1 MSTLSYST
9 WHSDEGA
16 ASSSPSKA
24 NGGATTLS
32 RKRVSTMGGVI
43 HNLRN
48 KTIRNRG
55 DTSAAKAAAT
65 SATNSEPQPT
75 NAFWPSSTVYE
86 HGAADEEVHSAT
98 AEVETFEET
107 QERQAARSAHVHHLL
122 DKLTGFPD
130 GSSAGRGTELGEFN
144 PMPYPPVRRMPKIS
158 ADEPL
163 PSADAAGNHPLM
175 PKTRAVL
182 KGADKYQPA
191 NHLYYRPA
199 AAPTSS
205 SYSNYRD
212 AFNREGMTGSGT
224 LGETAKPAGAGPSSS
239 SSSPYY
245 AALGGS
251 SSDPLVQKLNYITH
265 MLENMQMEKTHHVT
279 EEFVLYCLL
288 GVFMIYV
295 VDGFSR
301 GGKYIR

>member
-1 MSTLSYST
+1 
-9 WHSDEGA
+9 
-16 ASSSPSKA
+16 
-24 NGGATTLS
+24 
-32 RKRVSTMGGVI
+32 MGGVI

-55 DTSAAKAAAT
+55 DTAAPKPA
-65 SATNSEPQPT
+65 SATDSEPQPT
-75 NAFWPSSTVYE
+75 NAFWPSSTLYE

-98 AEVETFEET
+98 AEVETFAET

-122 DKLTGFPD
+122 DKLTGFSD
-130 GSSAGRGTELGEFN
+130 GASSGRGTELGEFN
-144 PMPYPPVRRMPKIS
+144 PMPYPPPARRMPQIS

-163 PSADAAGNHPLM
+163 PSHDAAGTHPLM

-182 KGADKYQPA
+182 TGATDKYQPA
-191 NHLYYRPA
+191 NQLYYRPSA
-199 AAPTSS
+199 AATSS

-212 AFNREGMTGSGT
+212 AFNREGMTGKGT
-224 LGETAKPAGAGPSSS
+224 LGETVKPAGHSN
-239 SSSPYY
+239 SSPYY

-265 MLENMQMEKTHHVT
+265 MLESMQMEKTHHVT